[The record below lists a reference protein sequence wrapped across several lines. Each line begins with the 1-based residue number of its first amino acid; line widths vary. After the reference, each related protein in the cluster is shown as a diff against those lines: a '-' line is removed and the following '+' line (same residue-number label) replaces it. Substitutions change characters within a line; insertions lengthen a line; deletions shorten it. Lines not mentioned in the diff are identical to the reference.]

1 MIFFNSSDE
10 DLSIGSGKNIENDA
24 QPSLQ
29 PTVRELEI
37 ILKTLSLELYIPAFI
52 EQVFMLL
59 LDYCSELLFK

>member
-52 EQVFMLL
+52 EQVFML
-59 LDYCSELLFK
+59 